1 MSAVSATHAVVGSV
15 AGMTV
20 GAVGFDCVDWS
31 FSGMGSLMAS
41 WVISPVLAG
50 IMAMALFV
58 ATKLFILNT
67 LNPRVRIL
75 LTIPFFVTFIAMIM
89 TFLIVVKSEDS
100 KVRIPACY
108 RQSALFFCPHSPLLF
123 MTKLSF
129 FICCCLI
136 IQKNILLFNL

>member
-1 MSAVSATHAVVGSV
+1 
-15 AGMTV
+15 MTV

-50 IMAMALFV
+50 IIAVVVFAV
-58 ATKLFILNT
+58 TKRNILDAAH
-67 LNPRVRIL
+67 PGDRIVPK
-75 LTIPFFVTFIAMIM
+75 IPFFVTFIAMIM